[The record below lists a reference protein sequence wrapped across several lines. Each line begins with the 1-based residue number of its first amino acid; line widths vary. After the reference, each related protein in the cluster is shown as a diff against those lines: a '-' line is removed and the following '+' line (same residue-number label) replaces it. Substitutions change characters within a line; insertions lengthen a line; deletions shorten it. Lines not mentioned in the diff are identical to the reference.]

1 MELSNPLSRHETEI
15 GVRFAG
21 PDKLV
26 HLIGA
31 GVKWRCVGG
40 EGMSA
45 WTGPGRSA
53 KASATGTNSTR

>member
-1 MELSNPLSRHETEI
+1 MELSHPLSRHETEI

-31 GVKWRCVGG
+31 GEVALCREARV
-40 EGMSA
+40 
-45 WTGPGRSA
+45 
-53 KASATGTNSTR
+53 